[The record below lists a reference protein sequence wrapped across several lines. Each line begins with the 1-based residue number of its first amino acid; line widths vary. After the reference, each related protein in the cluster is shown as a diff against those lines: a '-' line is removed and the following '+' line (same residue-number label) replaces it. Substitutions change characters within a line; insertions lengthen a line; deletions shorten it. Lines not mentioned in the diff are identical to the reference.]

1 MATQTPQLSARGAH
15 SRRISFLLLP
25 LAAVACGL
33 AAGDLAV
40 RELELG
46 SEGTVARVKPSTR
59 PAVEAAF
66 ARESYAPGQIARLLV
81 TTRASAVRVRLI
93 RAGTERTRIH
103 ARDEMRGT
111 PVTAWRTLGRIAA
124 RRVVRFRLGD
134 WPSGLYFAQLTAND
148 GMVGYAP
155 FVLRPRRLGE
165 HKVAVVLP
173 TFTWQAYNFRDD
185 DRDGDPDTWYASPDV
200 ESVRL
205 ARPYE
210 NRGVPPHY
218 KFYDQPFLRWLIATG
233 READYLSDTDLDA
246 TTGRALSRAYELL
259 IFPGHHEYA
268 TMREFLNV
276 ESFRDR
282 GGNLMFLSANNLF
295 YRVVREGNAIR
306 KAGKFRELGHPE
318 AAIIGV
324 QYVKND
330 FGEHRGPW
338 TVRDVDAA
346 PWLFAG
352 TKLRNGSP
360 LSSAG
365 IEIDSVA
372 PSSPHNVRIVAVAR
386 NVLGP
391 GLSAHM
397 TYYETRRGA
406 KVFAAG
412 AFTLA
417 GAIWNPHVRRMT
429 ANLWSR
435 LAED

>member
-1 MATQTPQLSARGAH
+1 
-15 SRRISFLLLP
+15 
-25 LAAVACGL
+25 
-33 AAGDLAV
+33 
-40 RELELG
+40 
-46 SEGTVARVKPSTR
+46 
-59 PAVEAAF
+59 
-66 ARESYAPGQIARLLV
+66 
-81 TTRASAVRVRLI
+81 
-93 RAGTERTRIH
+93 
-103 ARDEMRGT
+103 
-111 PVTAWRTLGRIAA
+111 
-124 RRVVRFRLGD
+124 
-134 WPSGLYFAQLTAND
+134 
-148 GMVGYAP
+148 
-155 FVLRPRRLGE
+155 
-165 HKVAVVLP
+165 VAVVLP

-185 DRDGDPDTWYASPDV
+185 DRDGVPNTWYASQDV
-200 ESVRL
+200 DSVQL

-233 READYLSDTDLDA
+233 RDADYLSDTDLDG
-246 TTGRALSRAYELL
+246 TTGRTLARAYELL
-259 IFPGHHEYA
+259 IFPGHHEYT

-276 ESFRDR
+276 EDFRDR
-282 GGNLMFLSANNLF
+282 GGNLAFLSANNLF
-295 YRVVREGNAIR
+295 FRVVRQGDSIR

-338 TVRDVDAA
+338 IVRDVEAA

-372 PSSPHNVRIVAVAR
+372 ASSPKNVRILAVVP
-386 NVLGP
+386 NIFGD

-417 GAIWNPHVRRMT
+417 GAVWNPKVRVMVG
-429 ANLWSR
+429 NLWER
-435 LAED
+435 LARP